1 MAIKITGEG
10 IVNALRVF
18 FGAFMIVVYLGMSVL
33 FMLNFFNF
41 TTTPT
46 WTLARW
52 VFAVILGVY
61 GIYRGDRQVK
71 GIDYY
76 RSGKKADG
84 GE

>member
-1 MAIKITGEG
+1 MAIKIAGEG

-41 TTTPT
+41 STTPT

-61 GIYRGDRQVK
+61 GIYRGYRQVK